1 MPDPGYPRGREA
13 PERLEVVRRF
23 VNTANLES
31 GAELLHSPQA
41 LAAWLSAH
49 GLKTTPSP
57 TTAQLQLAV
66 QLRETL
72 RRLLVANHD
81 GTTDAEASAELTRLA
96 HRLGLQ
102 LIFTSTG
109 PVVAAAG
116 EGVEGGLGELVAV
129 TAHAMLDGSWRRL
142 KACASSSCRWA
153 FYDRSRGGTGQ
164 WCSMGVCG
172 SRAKSRAYRRRQ
184 RNPLT

>member
-13 PERLEVVRRF
+13 PGRLELVRRF
-23 VNTANLES
+23 VNSSNLES

-41 LAAWLSAH
+41 LAAWLQAH
-49 GLKTTPSP
+49 DLKASPSP
-57 TTAQLQLAV
+57 TAAHVELAV
-66 QLRETL
+66 LLRETL

-81 GTTDAEASAELTRLA
+81 GSTDPGASADLTQLA

-102 LIFTSTG
+102 LMFTPTG
-109 PVVAAAG
+109 PVVTAVG
-116 EGVEGGLGELVAV
+116 EGVEGGLGELAAV
-129 TAHAMLDGSWRRL
+129 TAQAMVDGSWWRL
-142 KACASSSCRWA
+142 KACASSGCRWA

-172 SRAKSRAYRRRQ
+172 SRAKARAYRRRQ
-184 RNPLT
+184 RQPPT